1 MCGAFTE
8 YFDYG
13 GHFVSRNHRMPGMEV
28 RSISRIFAAVYVVS
42 ACAFLF
48 DAVLIAQLPQGF
60 RFSRTIATDLLLAT
74 ILTGCAVFLEAR
86 HYRRLAIACFALAN
100 VIALKTIN
108 IIAHLAPA
116 YIGRNFDFIDDALM
130 MSDRFIGFDWVAY
143 FKWHAEH
150 PVFAEICRVSYL
162 MWPYMA
168 LAIVVILACY
178 GQAERLARF
187 LIATA
192 LSLAA
197 VYIIAIFVPSYGAY
211 VQHAMSHDRHPG
223 LFIQFADFK
232 PAYDAL
238 RAGIVDVYADQIPEG
253 AISFPSFHTTTVLL
267 WIWAA
272 WRTPARWFVFVQQV
286 GCFLAIPVQGA
297 HFVSDMIPGV
307 VIGVAALVA
316 SGAIMRI
323 FVQADAKAQL
333 APVGAGLQI
342 GARGSPVIP
351 PAQTK

>member
-1 MCGAFTE
+1 MCALFTE
-8 YFDYG
+8 YFDYAG
-13 GHFVSRNHRMPGMEV
+13 QFISCNLRMPDMEA

-42 ACAFLF
+42 ACAFLL

-60 RFSRTIATDLLLAT
+60 RLSRAIATDLLVAAV
-74 ILTGCAVFLEAR
+74 ITGCAVALEAR
-86 HYRRLAIACFALAN
+86 HYRRVAIACFAVAN
-100 VIALKTIN
+100 VFALKTIN

-116 YIGRNFDFIDDALM
+116 YIGRNFDFIDDLLM
-130 MSDRFIGFDWVAY
+130 SSDRFIGFDWVAY
-143 FKWHAEH
+143 FRWHAEH
-150 PVFAEICRVSYL
+150 PAFAEVCRQSYL

-168 LAIVVILACY
+168 LVIIVILACY

-192 LSLAA
+192 LSLAV

-223 LFIQFADFK
+223 LFVQFSDFK

-238 RAGIVDVYADQIPEG
+238 RAGVVDVYADQIPEG

-267 WIWAA
+267 WIWAT
-272 WRTPARWFVFVQQV
+272 WRTPARWFVFVQQAA
-286 GCFLAIPVQGA
+286 CFLAIPVQGA

-307 VIGVAALVA
+307 AIGVAALVA

-323 FVQADAKAQL
+323 FVGTDPAPQL
-333 APVGAGLQI
+333 APVGPGLQSEHEV
-342 GARGSPVIP
+342 AR
-351 PAQTK
+351 

>member
-1 MCGAFTE
+1 MCRPFTE
-8 YFDYG
+8 YFDYAG
-13 GHFVSRNHRMPGMEV
+13 QFISRNHRMPGMEA
-28 RSISRIFAAVYVVS
+28 RNISRIFAAVYVVS
-42 ACAFLF
+42 ACAFLL

-60 RFSRTIATDLLLAT
+60 RLTRPIVMELLLAAV
-74 ILTGCAVFLEAR
+74 ITGCAVLLEAR
-86 HYRRLAIACFALAN
+86 RYPRLAIACFALAN

-116 YIGRNFDFIDDALM
+116 YIGRSFDFIDDALM
-130 MSDRFIGFDWVAY
+130 MADRFIGFDWVAY

-150 PVFAEICRVSYL
+150 PVFADICRLSYL

-168 LAIVVILACY
+168 LVVIVLLACY

-192 LSLAA
+192 ISLAV
-197 VYIIAIFVPSYGAY
+197 VYMIAIFLPSYGAY
-211 VQHAMSHDRHPG
+211 VQHAMSHDRHAG
-223 LFIQFADFK
+223 LVIQFADFR

-238 RAGIVDVYADQIPEG
+238 RAGLVDVYADQIPEG

-272 WRTPARWFVFVQQV
+272 WRTPARWFVFVQQAA
-286 GCFLAIPVQGA
+286 CFLAIPVQGA
-297 HFVSDMIPGV
+297 HFIADMIPGAA
-307 VIGVAALVA
+307 IGVAALVA

-323 FVQADAKAQL
+323 FVRADEGPQL
-333 APVGAGLQI
+333 APVGPGLQSEHKV
-342 GARGSPVIP
+342 AR
-351 PAQTK
+351 

>member
-1 MCGAFTE
+1 MCRPFTE
-8 YFDYG
+8 YFDYAG
-13 GHFVSRNHRMPGMEV
+13 QFISRNHRMPGMEA
-28 RSISRIFAAVYVVS
+28 RNISRIFAAVYVVS
-42 ACAFLF
+42 ACAFLL

-60 RFSRTIATDLLLAT
+60 RLTRPIVMELLLAAV
-74 ILTGCAVFLEAR
+74 ITGCAVLLEAR
-86 HYRRLAIACFALAN
+86 RYPRLAIACFAFAN
-100 VIALKTIN
+100 VVALKTIN

-130 MSDRFIGFDWVAY
+130 MFDRLIGFDWVAY

-150 PVFAEICRVSYL
+150 PVCADICRLSYL

-168 LAIVVILACY
+168 LVIIVILACY

-192 LSLAA
+192 ISLAV

-223 LFIQFADFK
+223 LFVQFSDFK

-238 RAGIVDVYADQIPEG
+238 RAGVVDVYADQIPEG
-253 AISFPSFHTTTVLL
+253 AISFPSFHTATVLL

-272 WRTPARWFVFVQQV
+272 WRTPARWFVFVQQAACV
-286 GCFLAIPVQGA
+286 LAIPVQGA
-297 HFVSDMIPGV
+297 HFVSDMIPGAI
-307 VIGVAALVA
+307 IGVAALVA
-316 SGAIMRI
+316 SGVIMRI
-323 FVQADAKAQL
+323 WTNAEPQL
-333 APVGAGLQI
+333 APAGAGLQSEHEA
-342 GARGSPVIP
+342 AR
-351 PAQTK
+351 

>member
-1 MCGAFTE
+1 
-8 YFDYG
+8 
-13 GHFVSRNHRMPGMEV
+13 MEA
-28 RSISRIFAAVYVVS
+28 RSISRTFAAVYVVS
-42 ACAFLF
+42 ACAFLL
-48 DAVLIAQLPQGF
+48 DAALIAQLPQGF
-60 RFSRTIATDLLLAT
+60 RLIRPIAMDLLVAA
-74 ILTGCAVFLEAR
+74 IVTGCAVLLEAR
-86 HYRRLAIACFALAN
+86 RYRRLAIACFALAN

-116 YIGRNFDFIDDALM
+116 YIGRDFDFIDDALM

-143 FKWHAEH
+143 FRWHAEH
-150 PVFAEICRVSYL
+150 PAFADICRLSYL

-168 LAIVVILACY
+168 LVIIVILACY

-192 LSLAA
+192 ISLAV
-197 VYIIAIFVPSYGAY
+197 VYIIAIFLPSYGAY

-223 LFIQFADFK
+223 LVIQFSDFK

-238 RAGIVDVYADQIPEG
+238 RAGLVDVYADQIPEG

-286 GCFLAIPVQGA
+286 ACFLAIPVQGA
-297 HFVSDMIPGV
+297 HFIADMIPGAA
-307 VIGVAALVA
+307 IGVAALVA
-316 SGAIMRI
+316 SGAIMKI
-323 FVQADAKAQL
+323 FVRAEAGAQL
-333 APVGAGLQI
+333 VPVGPDLKSEHEV
-342 GARGSPVIP
+342 AR
-351 PAQTK
+351 